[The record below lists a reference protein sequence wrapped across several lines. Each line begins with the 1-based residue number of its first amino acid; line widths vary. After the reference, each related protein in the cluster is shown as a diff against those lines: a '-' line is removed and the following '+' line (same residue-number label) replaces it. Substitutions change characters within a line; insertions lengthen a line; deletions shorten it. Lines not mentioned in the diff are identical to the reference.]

1 MDGYASAANPTRV
14 WEPRRE
20 LSLVQAR
27 KRSRL
32 VAVLRRLF
40 TAFAGASF
48 ASVFV
53 SMGVFAAQGGFSGAD
68 LQEVQPLRMI
78 NPRFTGRSEDGVAYQ
93 ITADVAAR
101 GAEGERFLRLAA
113 PVYRDAAGA
122 AIIAPRGTYDESKEE
137 VRLTDGVVFTDK
149 SGNRFTTP
157 SVRIDAVTGRVFG
170 DHGVVGA
177 GPLGVVRAESYEL
190 RQSDRAFVLRGGVR
204 GELPE
209 KAKPPA
215 QGREQGAGP

>member
-1 MDGYASAANPTRV
+1 MDAHSYARDQADV

-20 LSLVQAR
+20 LSLIQAR

-32 VAVLRRLF
+32 VALLRRLF

-53 SMGVFAAQGGFSGAD
+53 SMAVFAAQGGFSGAD
-68 LQEVQPLRMI
+68 LREVEPLRMI
-78 NPRFTGRSEDGVAYQ
+78 NPRFTGRSEDGVPYQ

-101 GAEGERFLRLAA
+101 GNEGERFISLAA

-122 AIIAPRGTYDESKEE
+122 AIIAPRGTYDEAQEE

-157 SVRIDAVTGRVFG
+157 SVRIDTATGKVFG
-170 DHGVVGA
+170 DHGVIGA
-177 GPLGVVRAESYEL
+177 GPLGVVQAQSYEL

-204 GELPE
+204 GELPD
-209 KAKPPA
+209 KAKAPA
-215 QGREQGAGP
+215 PGREQGAGQ